1 MHDRRDQ
8 IIPLNIFYGSD
19 RAVLFKMSCQQYVGN
34 DILCNCLNQWQIL
47 ECQIENTWSGAI
59 RSSKVEPWRFPFV
72 LSSCAQGLVGLWMF
86 WTPVSLPL
94 LPLCIHPG
102 WGEIWRPSNHLG
114 PLSLPDSPVLS
125 HILSTHYDSFSYN
138 LDNYKSSG
146 LQKCLP
152 SWDFYG
158 FICMSLNFFGP
169 DKGQILKLFP
179 DGERTW
185 QRKVLDWWARTLS
198 GVPAATLVHRGYCG
212 PRMEWFLYPS
222 MKGYLLRSYC
232 VPDFFLFVWIYSTVS
247 IKHFVWSMFVMQSA
261 FWRTAWTHHDELI
274 FGKDVSCRADVM
286 IYFSVLS
293 AWPFVPQALTCL
305 AQRYEKLICNWGSM
319 GIVSLLVWVGDFL
332 RATSLP
338 VLKFIFFL
346 W

>member
-1 MHDRRDQ
+1 
-8 IIPLNIFYGSD
+8 
-19 RAVLFKMSCQQYVGN
+19 
-34 DILCNCLNQWQIL
+34 
-47 ECQIENTWSGAI
+47 
-59 RSSKVEPWRFPFV
+59 
-72 LSSCAQGLVGLWMF
+72 
-86 WTPVSLPL
+86 
-94 LPLCIHPG
+94 
-102 WGEIWRPSNHLG
+102 
-114 PLSLPDSPVLS
+114 
-125 HILSTHYDSFSYN
+125 
-138 LDNYKSSG
+138 
-146 LQKCLP
+146 
-152 SWDFYG
+152 
-158 FICMSLNFFGP
+158 MSLNFFGP

-222 MKGYLLRSYC
+222 MKGYLLRFYC

-293 AWPFVPQALTCL
+293 AWPFVPRALTCL
-305 AQRYEKLICNWGSM
+305 AQRYEKLICSWGNM